1 MPILGLCIFRLATF
15 RGHHGEE
22 SEEGEEDGEESGE
35 EENRQEEVVD
45 SSGQTPSPAGR
56 RVR

>member
-45 SSGQTPSPAGR
+45 SSSQTPSPAGR
-56 RVR
+56 